1 MDDEQ
6 VLIAQAQKD
15 REAFALLY
23 DRYVERIFAYACRE
37 TRDTAL
43 AQDVTSA
50 TFEKALRHIG
60 GYQWQGVSFG
70 AWLYQ
75 IARNEINMHYRR
87 QKWTVPL
94 LGWLIGGRDPE
105 HTFQE
110 QSELTT
116 VQRAMNQLSGRDQE
130 VLRLHYFEQLSHEEI
145 GQVLNCSSRN
155 VAVRLHR
162 ALERLRH
169 KIAAAAPE
177 VRYDI
182 LI

>member
-1 MDDEQ
+1 MDDEL
-6 VLIAQAQKD
+6 VLIAQAKENP
-15 REAFALLY
+15 EAFARLY
-23 DRYVERIFAYACRE
+23 DRYVDRIYAYACRE
-37 TRDTAL
+37 THDPAL

-60 GYQWQGVSFG
+60 QYRWQGTPFG

-75 IARNEINMHYRR
+75 IARNELLMQYRR

-94 LGWLIGGRDPE
+94 LGWLVGGRDPE
-105 HTFQE
+105 QTFQE
-110 QSELTT
+110 QSELSL
-116 VQRAMNQLSGRDQE
+116 VQRAMNQLRGRDQE
-130 VLRLHYFEQLSHEEI
+130 ILRLHYFEQLSHEEI
-145 GQVLNCSSRN
+145 GQVLSCSPRN

-162 ALERLRH
+162 ALSRLRD
-169 KIAAAAPE
+169 KVAAASSE